1 LFEFRGDALS
11 GTAHQLIAHADDE
24 RGRLT
29 HQLCCKSLSHIRPL
43 ARQQPKQHYWG
54 GAGSPVSASERIHG
68 PQQTEALAMARGA
81 KQLEEPPGATAAL
94 LRQRC
99 EVDADAAYGLSVLTA
114 RGGDGVA
121 RDRTE
126 ALRLLIRSAELGKTE
141 AQCQYAQLLVE
152 GAGGVDRDE
161 AEACEWLRIAARN
174 DCAEAQYRLGLFT
187 LRGRGTPQNARQ
199 ARSYMAEASKSGHGP
214 AARWLREQSP
224 PKKRDGPS
232 PRQGPPPP
240 SLPPAPR
247 PGAWKACASPPPSRT
262 GPPSPE
268 RVANDGEALRGALS
282 EARAV
287 AAAARVARG
296 AAEDETKRMRKE
308 RDAARQKMET
318 ATEALKRVGRP
329 KKPGRDDAQLRRLT
343 AKHATELSK
352 LGAAH
357 AASKQALLEKDTKMQ
372 CAARAHAD
380 IASHLEAEKRAAIKA
395 FDRVASQADRRE
407 KEIARL
413 GSLTYAQGLESEL
426 RELRRQR
433 DADLG
438 ALQAAWDSNKA
449 DLNNQADEMQASLV
463 AEIAQRDLELEACN
477 TLVASLKASVERLD
491 ASKAA
496 DAARAASEQDR
507 IVRRARSDVARTEK
521 DSREA
526 KEKALRAKDAA
537 HAKQVQRLDAAHDR
551 ARSADATRHA
561 TLAREADRRGADFAA
576 TAAKLRATS
585 GAIALRDQ
593 SASDAR
599 DGRRAAEALL
609 RTEVGVAIDEAQ
621 RTGARMDALLARRRD
636 RERRRSRA
644 DADAHE
650 RLVSDYRALADEQA
664 VAVADLERDH
674 RDSGQKL
681 RDALAAET
689 RRREAAEALVAD
701 HGADLEL
708 RDARE
713 AELARARDEVDRLEG
728 DLADARRPVEASDE
742 LRRTRELLRTAGANM
757 NALEERR
764 RAEVAELQA
773 EVARL
778 GALTAGELEERH
790 SPLAAFMA
798 KLPNPVRVPPEND
811 ELLEEHAI

>member
-1 LFEFRGDALS
+1 
-11 GTAHQLIAHADDE
+11 
-24 RGRLT
+24 
-29 HQLCCKSLSHIRPL
+29 
-43 ARQQPKQHYWG
+43 
-54 GAGSPVSASERIHG
+54 
-68 PQQTEALAMARGA
+68 MARGA
-81 KQLEEPPGATAAL
+81 KQLVAAEPPGATAAL

-121 RDRTE
+121 RDRKE

-161 AEACEWLRIAARN
+161 AEACEWLRIAASN

-187 LRGRGTPQNARQ
+187 LQGRGTPRNDRQ
-199 ARSYMAEASKSGHGP
+199 ARSYMAEASQRGHGP

-240 SLPPAPR
+240 SPPPAPR
-247 PGAWKACASPPPSRT
+247 QGAWKARSSPPPSRT

-318 ATEALKRVGRP
+318 ATEALKRAGRP
-329 KKPGRDDAQLRRLT
+329 KKPGRNDAQLRRMT

-357 AASKQALLEKDTKMQ
+357 AASKQALLEKDTRMQ

-380 IASHLEAEKRAAIKA
+380 IAAHLEAEKRAALAA

-438 ALQAAWDSNKA
+438 GLQAAWDSNRA
-449 DLNNQADEMQASLV
+449 DLNNQANEMQASLV

-496 DAARAASEQDR
+496 DAARAASERDR
-507 IVRRARSDVARTEK
+507 LVRRARSDVARTEE

-537 HAKQVQRLDAAHDR
+537 HAKQVQRLEAAHDR

-650 RLVSDYRALADEQA
+650 RLVSDYRALANEQA

-689 RRREAAEALVAD
+689 RRHEAAEEALVAD

-713 AELARARDEVDRLEG
+713 AELARARDDVDRLEG
-728 DLADARRPVEASDE
+728 ELADSRRPVEASDKLLRYKVDRLEGELADALQPVEASDE

-757 NALEERR
+757 NALEERQ

-811 ELLEEHAI
+811 ELLEEHDI